1 MILPSGQA
9 VRVHRDKLNE
19 INEAIDNVHKKR
31 KRKSTSEEIHV
42 PKSPAFEVLSKTALM
57 NLMPPPQTPKLG
69 ILGKSEV
76 VGSNPAR
83 DKKTFFPNLSMCS
96 DSIINSPF
104 QKPKIWP
111 ILA

>member
-76 VGSNPAR
+76 LGSNLAR
-83 DKKTFFPNLSMCS
+83 DKKNFFP
-96 DSIINSPF
+96 
-104 QKPKIWP
+104 
-111 ILA
+111 